1 MFRKIFAFVFVLSI
15 GASAV
20 WAQTLDGCPSI
31 NPYELGTG
39 NTEVYRDCAN
49 INDGVTF
56 VANALEILQRN
67 GIGDAPVEQFL
78 SFSFHHARDNGHG

>member
-56 VANALEILQRN
+56 VANAVATAASADDYTVI
-67 GIGDAPVEQFL
+67 DAVDVSVLIAEV
-78 SFSFHHARDNGHG
+78 FHRA